1 MNNLSKFLTKHLF
14 LFFVVYTSILL
25 AIQLGGVKNNFSEL
39 FRKNATS
46 FFSTFGSGGEV
57 QFKKD
62 KNKADAYD
70 ILAVLSSKQQKQNAR
85 KEGLRKGLRQV
96 NIKTVKFPIN
106 SWNFT
111 GMLIVFYLV
120 LIVVTPMKWVQKIV
134 PFVLGMLFIYLFT
147 NFKIWVSLLLRF
159 SEYHERFQVGLEYGI
174 LSKIVNYTYNIISF
188 PFFGLVTVLL
198 IWFLTC
204 FNKIKLPEDT
214 IELVPNL

>member
-1 MNNLSKFLTKHLF
+1 MNSLSKFLIKHLG
-14 LFFVVYTSILL
+14 LFFIIYTAILL
-25 AIQLGGVKNNFSEL
+25 VVQFGGLKNNFSKL

-46 FFSTFGSGGEV
+46 LFSTFGSGGEV

-62 KNKADAYD
+62 KNKDNVYD
-70 ILAVLSSKQQKQNAR
+70 VLAVLSSKQQKQNAR
-85 KEGLRKGLRQV
+85 KEGLKKGLKQI

-106 SWNFT
+106 SWNFA

-120 LIVVTPMKWVQKIV
+120 LIVVTPMKWVQKIL
-134 PFVLGMLFIYLFT
+134 PFILGMLFVYLFT

-174 LSKIVNYTYNIISF
+174 LSKIVNYAYNIISF
-188 PFFGLVTVLL
+188 PFFGLVMVLL

-214 IELVPNL
+214 IELAYDS

>member
-1 MNNLSKFLTKHLF
+1 MNNLSKFLTKHLI

-25 AIQLGGVKNNFSEL
+25 VIQLGGLKNNFSEL
-39 FRKNATS
+39 FRKNANS
-46 FFSTFGSGGEV
+46 LFSTFGSGGEV

-62 KNKADAYD
+62 KNKDDVYD

-134 PFVLGMLFIYLFT
+134 PFILGVLFIYLFT

-174 LSKIVNYTYNIISF
+174 LSKIINYTYNIISF

-214 IELVPNL
+214 IELAPNL